1 MMCANC
7 GSKETLSPYR
17 LEIGEVEMLCNP
29 CLSDQGYFEI
39 ELRNGEIE
47 DLRLA
52 VDVQYNEAWE
62 AWQVGYTDED
72 GEYNFSLVRGATTRD
87 EAHMKGIEVVKEH
100 GFIRGD
106 LWVE

>member
-1 MMCANC
+1 MIDD
-7 GSKETLSPYR
+7 E
-17 LEIGEVEMLCNP
+17 
-29 CLSDQGYFEI
+29 GYFEI

-47 DLRLA
+47 DLRQA
-52 VDVQYNEAWE
+52 VEVQYNEAWE

-72 GEYNFSLVRGATTRD
+72 GEHAISLVRGATSRE
-87 EAHMKGIEVVKEH
+87 EAHMKGIEIVKEH

>member
-1 MMCANC
+1 MIEDE
-7 GSKETLSPYR
+7 S
-17 LEIGEVEMLCNP
+17 
-29 CLSDQGYFEI
+29 YFEI
-39 ELRNGEIE
+39 ETRDGEVE

-52 VDVQYNEAWE
+52 VKVEYNEAWE

-72 GEYNFSLVRGATTRD
+72 GEHNTSLVRGATTR
-87 EAHMKGIEVVKEH
+87 EQAHRKGIEVVKEH

>member
-1 MMCANC
+1 MIQD
-7 GSKETLSPYR
+7 E
-17 LEIGEVEMLCNP
+17 
-29 CLSDQGYFEI
+29 GYFEI

-62 AWQVGYTDED
+62 AWQVGYTDEE
-72 GEYNFSLVRGATTRD
+72 GEYNFSLVRGATSRE
-87 EAHMKGIEVVKEH
+87 EAHMKGIKVVKEH

-106 LWVE
+106 LWIE

>member
-1 MMCANC
+1 MCANC
-7 GSKETLSPYR
+7 GSNKTLSPYQ
-17 LEIGEVEMLCNP
+17 LDIGEVEMLCNS

-47 DLRLA
+47 DLRQA
-52 VDVQYNEAWE
+52 VKVEYNEAWE

-72 GEYNFSLVRGATTRD
+72 GEYAFSLVRGATTKD

-106 LWVE
+106 LWIE

>member
-1 MMCANC
+1 MIHD
-7 GSKETLSPYR
+7 E
-17 LEIGEVEMLCNP
+17 
-29 CLSDQGYFEI
+29 GYFEI
-39 ELRNGEIE
+39 ETRDGEVE

-52 VDVQYNEAWE
+52 VKVEYNEAWE

-72 GEYNFSLVRGATTRD
+72 GEHATSLVRGATTRE

-106 LWVE
+106 LWIE

>member
-1 MMCANC
+1 MTYD
-7 GSKETLSPYR
+7 E
-17 LEIGEVEMLCNP
+17 
-29 CLSDQGYFEI
+29 DYFEI
-39 ELRNGEIE
+39 QLRNGEIE

-72 GEYNFSLVRGATTRD
+72 GEYNFSLVRGDTSRE

>member
-7 GSKETLSPYR
+7 GSNETLNPYR

>member
-1 MMCANC
+1 MIHD
-7 GSKETLSPYR
+7 E
-17 LEIGEVEMLCNP
+17 
-29 CLSDQGYFEI
+29 GYFEI
-39 ELRNGEIE
+39 ETRDGEVE

-52 VDVQYNEAWE
+52 VKVEYNEAWE

-72 GEYNFSLVRGATTRD
+72 GEHNISLVRGATTRE

-106 LWVE
+106 LWIE